1 MKKRLW
7 IIIAVLIVAI
17 PIMLLPIGQAFAD
30 ETTDNSETTTTD
42 ETTDNSETTTTD
54 ETTDQTTE
62 EETPT
67 TTETEEEPI
76 LTEEELIALQE
87 ILAKLQNAQT
97 TDEITDIIQ
106 ETIFTRIAEWFGEN
120 STMVTDIIYV
130 ALSIVITV
138 LFKKNSKFSLGLL
151 NNNKAVVTAVNAN
164 TVSNQEMTENNK
176 AILHN
181 STETAKAAKIAQI
194 TADATLKMM
203 SLLIEKSNL
212 TVAAKDSA
220 TNIYNVVNAEIN
232 KIINE

>member
-7 IIIAVLIVAI
+7 ILLVVLIVAI
-17 PIMLLPIGQAFAD
+17 PLMLLPIGQAFAD
-30 ETTDNSETTTTD
+30 EA
-42 ETTDNSETTTTD
+42 TDNSETTTTD
-54 ETTDQTTE
+54 ETTDQTSE
-62 EETPT
+62 EETPD
-67 TTETEEEPI
+67 TTETADEPI
-76 LTEEELIALQE
+76 LTEEELTALQE

-106 ETIFTRIAEWFGEN
+106 ETIFTRIGAWFGEN
-120 STMVTDIIYV
+120 STLVTNIIYV
-130 ALSIVITV
+130 ALSIVITI
-138 LFKKNSKFSLGLL
+138 LFKKNGKFSLGLL

-176 AILHN
+176 TILHN

-212 TVAAKDSA
+212 TVAAKDCA
-220 TNIYNVVNAEIN
+220 TNIYNIANAEIN
-232 KIINE
+232 KTINE